1 MITKETNM
9 KSVGEI
15 MQTHMVTIIQEQ
27 QQSMNKLD
35 KKYNTAVE
43 QYRRLPWVVRFLLSK
58 LYNYKL

>member
-1 MITKETNM
+1 M

-27 QQSMNKLD
+27 QQSMGKLD